1 MILERYD
8 FVNEKAKFNSE
19 NSDTFDLYVIPF
31 FAGVRGNALR
41 FMRFS
46 ILKNRTTADLV
57 QSVNAVLS
65 KTVLELRRLL
75 PIEDSEP
82 RVINF
87 KIQLSQC
94 SIWYTYLENS
104 IYIGLLKIKDKL
116 GKNPDIDLV
125 LVLRN
130 SNKTDFV

>member
-1 MILERYD
+1 
-8 FVNEKAKFNSE
+8 
-19 NSDTFDLYVIPF
+19 
-31 FAGVRGNALR
+31 
-41 FMRFS
+41 MRFS